1 MIEQTMIE
9 QTMIEQTRT
18 EQTRTEQLKMKKAL
32 WFSRHQ
38 ITQSQVEDAAKR
50 GFDIVISHKGMML
63 GSMDIK
69 DSSDL
74 KNCVIELV
82 AHCSEVGAEAI
93 FGVFPPPILGLI
105 ATTMT
110 NIIETGIQVEPKN
123 ARGDFPCYA
132 SWNILRAKEGERPTF
147 EHKEWVYIGMLNQ
160 SSCRF
165 IR

>member
-1 MIEQTMIE
+1 MLIEQIKPTRKE
-9 QTMIEQTRT
+9 QH
-18 EQTRTEQLKMKKAL
+18 KMKKAL

-38 ITQSQVEDAAKR
+38 ITQSQIEDAAKL
-50 GFDIVISHKGMML
+50 GFSIVVSHKGMTL
-63 GSMDIK
+63 GAMDIK

-74 KNCVIELV
+74 KDCVKELV

-105 ATTMT
+105 AITMT
-110 NIIETGIQVEPKN
+110 DIIETGMQLETPN

-160 SSCRF
+160 SSCRVLK
-165 IR
+165 